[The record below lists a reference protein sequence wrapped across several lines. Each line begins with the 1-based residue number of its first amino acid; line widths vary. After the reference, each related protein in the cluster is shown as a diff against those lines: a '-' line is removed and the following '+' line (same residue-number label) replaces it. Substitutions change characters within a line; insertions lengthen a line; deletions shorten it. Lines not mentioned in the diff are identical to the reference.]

1 MSLPRARP
9 SVHMLST
16 SPVATD
22 SANLEEDGSQGQA
35 WIVPMTL
42 GYFHTTIT
50 VARHHGLGRRN
61 SAPCRL
67 STPGS
72 RAGTSSSTSS

>member
-42 GYFHTTIT
+42 GLFSHY
-50 VARHHGLGRRN
+50 RHG
-61 SAPCRL
+61 SASPW
-67 STPGS
+67 SGKKE
-72 RAGTSSSTSS
+72 